1 MPGKESPALTMQPH
15 SIAFAREAGISERL
29 ALWGEF
35 VRRHIGELE
44 ADTFGDANFDGRLAL
59 AEHRRLMVFGIDVT
73 RHRVV
78 RTPRAMRADD
88 RGMVKIVAQ
97 LKGVGCFE
105 QAGRKATLL
114 PGEWVFYDA
123 TQTYTLANFHAVSQA
138 AIFLPREDLLRQG
151 IDLDRSVAR
160 RFTRTGY
167 AAAKVFQAIVGAQSA
182 LTSATAPADDL
193 DERLA
198 ELVKQALLEEDGV
211 ATDAG
216 LRHALKG
223 KVAQIIAANL
233 RDPGLSLDAIAEA
246 SGCSKRYLHKLFES
260 ENQTLNSLIWNRRLE
275 QARNEIGDPV
285 QAPRTITDIAFS
297 WGFSSSSHF
306 SRLFRDRFGLS
317 PRDFRSLTS
326 SAFGH

>member
-1 MPGKESPALTMQPH
+1 MRTRESRAAIMQPH
-15 SIAFAREAGISERL
+15 SIAFAKEAGVSERL

-44 ADTFGDANFDGRLAL
+44 ADTFGDPNFDGKLSL

-123 TQTYTLANFHAVSQA
+123 TRTYTLANFHAVSQA
-138 AIFLPREDLLRQG
+138 AIFLPREDLVRQG

-160 RFTRTGY
+160 RFTRTGH
-167 AAAKVFQAIVGAQSA
+167 AAARVYQAIVGAQSA
-182 LTSATAPADDL
+182 LTGSMAPADDL
-193 DERLA
+193 GERLA
-198 ELVKQALLEEDGV
+198 ELVKRALLEEDGV

-216 LRHALKG
+216 LRHALKS

-275 QARNEIGDPV
+275 QARNEIGDPA

-317 PRDFRSLTS
+317 PRNFRSLAS
-326 SAFGH
+326 SAFSH

>member
-1 MPGKESPALTMQPH
+1 MQPH
-15 SIAFAREAGISERL
+15 SIAFAKEAGVSERL
-29 ALWGEF
+29 ALWGAF

-138 AIFLPREDLLRQG
+138 AIFLPREDLVRQG
-151 IDLDRSVAR
+151 VDLDRSVAR

-167 AAAKVFQAIVGAQSA
+167 AAGKVFEAIVGAQSA
-182 LTSATAPADDL
+182 LTGAIAPADDL

-317 PRDFRSLTS
+317 PRDFRSLTC

>member
-1 MPGKESPALTMQPH
+1 MQPR
-15 SIAFAREAGISERL
+15 SIAFNKDAGVAERL

-44 ADTFGDANFDGRLAL
+44 ADTFGDPNFDGRLAL
-59 AEHRRLMVFGIDVT
+59 AEHRRLMVFGIDVS

-78 RTPRAMRADD
+78 RTPKAMRADD

-114 PGEWVFYDA
+114 PGEWIFYDA

-138 AIFLPREDLLRQG
+138 AIFLPREDLERQG

-160 RFTRTGY
+160 RFTRTGMASARVY
-167 AAAKVFQAIVGAQSA
+167 KTVVGAQSA
-182 LTSATAPADDL
+182 LTDAIAPDDDL

-198 ELVKQALLEEDGV
+198 ALIKQAVLEEDGI
-211 ATDAG
+211 ASGAS
-216 LRHALKG
+216 LRHVHKRKIAD
-223 KVAQIIAANL
+223 IIASNL
-233 RDPGLSLDAIAEA
+233 RDPALSLDGIAEA

-260 ENQTLNSLIWNRRLE
+260 EDQTLNCLIWNRRLE
-275 QARNEIGDPV
+275 QARNEIGDPA
-285 QAPRTITDIAFS
+285 QALRTITDIAFS

-317 PRDFRSLTS
+317 PRDFRSLAG
-326 SAFGH
+326 SAVSH